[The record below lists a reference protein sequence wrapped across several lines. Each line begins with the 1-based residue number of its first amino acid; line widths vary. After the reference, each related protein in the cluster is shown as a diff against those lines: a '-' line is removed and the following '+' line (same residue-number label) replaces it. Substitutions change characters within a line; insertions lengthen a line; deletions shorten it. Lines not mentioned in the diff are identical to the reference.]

1 MRTVTNKKRVERNRR
16 TATYLFIATMV
27 ILVGSFIFVNVSLFT
42 GQEPNMLMFLL
53 QALSLPVAF
62 VMTLLSIRMTNQW
75 ARRPFPEETLKEG
88 MKGISK
94 RSVLYNY
101 YHDPARHVLIAPQGV
116 FAIVTRWHEDHF
128 SVEGDEW
135 TTHKS
140 AISKLFSSMRM
151 DGVGNPTSDAEK
163 AADHVRELLAD
174 IAPDV
179 DVQPLV
185 IFTNPNAELDIT
197 EPDVPVLYADDK
209 EEPNL
214 TGYMRELNRQQKD
227 NMQQKSTLPLT
238 EEQINQFE
246 EQTVG

>member
-1 MRTVTNKKRVERNRR
+1 MRVVTNKKRVKRNRR

-42 GQEPNMLMFLL
+42 GQQPNMLMFLL

-75 ARRPFPEETLKEG
+75 ARRPFPEETLEEN

-151 DGVGNPTSDAEK
+151 DGVGNPTRDAEK
-163 AADHVRELLAD
+163 AADHLRELLSD

-179 DVQPLV
+179 DVKPLV
-185 IFTNPNAELDIT
+185 VFTSPNVELDIT

-209 EEPNL
+209 QEPNL
-214 TGYMRELNRQQKD
+214 TDYM
-227 NMQQKSTLPLT
+227 T

>member
-1 MRTVTNKKRVERNRR
+1 MRIVTNKKRVERNRS

-27 ILVGSFIFVNVSLFT
+27 ILVGSFVFVNVSLFT

-101 YHDPARHVLIAPQGV
+101 YHDPSRHVLIAPQGV
-116 FAIVTRWHEDHF
+116 FAIVTRWHEDEF

-151 DGVGNPTSDAEK
+151 DGIGNPTKDAEK
-163 AADHVRELLAD
+163 AAKHVRELLAD

-179 DVQPLV
+179 EVKPLV
-185 IFTNPNAELDIT
+185 VFTNPNVELDIT

-214 TGYMRELNRQQKD
+214 TNYMRELNREQKD

-238 EEQINQFE
+238 EAQIKQFE